1 MLNALHR
8 GAGNNKFTCTSDTG
22 SGYLAIVSPLLMP
35 SRQSLIS
42 ALTLSLFDKNAKTV
56 TAEATFSRELTNSD
70 VKNLDLIDGQ
80 TIYAIATFGNVFTN
94 SPTSTGTTTG
104 LIE

>member
-8 GAGNNKFTCTSDTG
+8 GAGNNKFTCTSNTG

-56 TAEATFSRELTNSD
+56 TAEATFNKFRCRQ
-70 VKNLDLIDGQ
+70 LDLIDGQ
-80 TIYAIATFGNVFTN
+80 TIYAIEAF
-94 SPTSTGTTTG
+94 
-104 LIE
+104 